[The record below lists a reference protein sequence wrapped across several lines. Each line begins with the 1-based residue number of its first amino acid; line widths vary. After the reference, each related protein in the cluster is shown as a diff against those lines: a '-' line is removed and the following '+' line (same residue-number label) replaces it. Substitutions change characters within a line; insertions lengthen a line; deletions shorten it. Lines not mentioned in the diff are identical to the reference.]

1 MKKAIKSVVLLATTL
16 ALGVGLLDP
25 VSTGAAL
32 PTTVNGQSLPSL
44 APVLEKV
51 LPAVVSIEV
60 EGTQV
65 ERQRLPEELRFF
77 FGPHFPVEQFN
88 RRPFRGQGSGVI
100 VNAAKGYVVTNHH
113 VVNGASKIGVLLKDG
128 RRLEAKL
135 IGKEEQS
142 DVALLQLGTTKG
154 LKAITFADSDQLQV
168 GDFTIA
174 VGNPFGIGQT
184 ATSGIISALG
194 RSGFNLDH
202 FENFIQTDAAI
213 NTGNSGGALVNLQGE
228 LIGINTAILAPNGG
242 NIGIGFAIPG
252 NMVKN
257 FVDQIVKFGQVRRVM
272 LGISGGNLQEDVAKA
287 LKLGI
292 QQGVFVS
299 EVVAGSAAEKAG
311 IKAGDVITGVEGKPL
326 QNFSELKAKIGLMS
340 PDQTVQLDLLR
351 EGKPQRVSVRLQFI
365 EPTHIKQENLHP
377 ALKGVEMRNGD
388 IKGVKGVEV
397 TRLHKQARAGQF
409 GLQEGDLILMVNR
422 DRVTTVSELSALL
435 SRKPEV
441 LALNV
446 QRGASSVYL
455 ILR

>member
-1 MKKAIKSVVLLATTL
+1 MKKSTKSVVLLATTL
-16 ALGVGLLDP
+16 ALGLGLVHP
-25 VSTGAAL
+25 VSTDAAL
-32 PTTVNGQSLPSL
+32 PTALDGQSLPSL
-44 APVLEKV
+44 APILGKV

-77 FGPHFPVEQFN
+77 FGPQFPMEQFN

-142 DVALLQLGTTKG
+142 DIALLQLGSTKG
-154 LKAITFADSDQLQV
+154 LQAIAFADSDQLQV

-213 NTGNSGGALVNLQGE
+213 NTGNSGGALVNLKGE

-257 FVDQIVKFGQVRRVM
+257 FIDQIVKFGQVRRVM

-287 LKLGI
+287 LHLGI
-292 QQGVFVS
+292 QQGAFVN

-311 IKAGDVITGVEGKPL
+311 IKAGDVITAVDGKPL
-326 QNFSELKAKIGLMS
+326 QTFSELRAKVGLMR

-351 EGKPQRVSVRLQFI
+351 DGKPQRVTVRLQLI
-365 EPTHIKQENLHP
+365 EPTQIKQENLHP
-377 ALKGVEMRNGD
+377 ALKGVEMRNSE

-397 TRLHKQARAGQF
+397 TRLQKEARASHF
-409 GLQEGDLILMVNR
+409 GLQEGDLIIMVNR
-422 DRVTTVSELSALL
+422 DRVTTVGELTTLL

-446 QRGASSVYL
+446 QRGASSMYL

>member
-1 MKKAIKSVVLLATTL
+1 MKKAIKNAVLLATTL
-16 ALGVGLLDP
+16 AWGVGLLGP

-44 APVLEKV
+44 APILEKV
-51 LPAVVSIEV
+51 LPTVVSIEV

-65 ERQRLPEELRFF
+65 EHQRLPEELRFF
-77 FGPHFPVEQFN
+77 FGPHFPMEQFN

-113 VVNGASKIGVLLKDG
+113 VVKSASKIAVLLKDG

-135 IGKEEQS
+135 VGKEEQS
-142 DVALLQLGTTKG
+142 DIALLQLSSPKG

-174 VGNPFGIGQT
+174 VGNPFGLGQT

-213 NTGNSGGALVNLQGE
+213 NTGNSGGALVNLKGE

-257 FVDQIVKFGQVRRVM
+257 FIDQIVKFGQVRRVM
-272 LGISGGNLQEDVAKA
+272 LGITGRDLQEDVAKA

-292 QQGVFVS
+292 QQGVLVI
-299 EVVAGSAAEKAG
+299 EVVIGSAAEKAG
-311 IKAGDVITGVEGKPL
+311 VKAGDVIVAVEGKPL
-326 QNFSELKAKIGLMS
+326 QNFSELRAKIGLMS

-351 EGKPQRVSVRLQFI
+351 EGKPQRVTVRLQLI
-365 EPTHIKQENLHP
+365 ESTKINQENLHP
-377 ALKGVEMRNGD
+377 ALKGVEMRSGD

-397 TRLHKQARAGQF
+397 TCIHKRARASHF
-409 GLQEGDLILMVNR
+409 GLQEGDLILTVNR
-422 DRVTTVSELSALL
+422 ERVTTVSELSALL
-435 SRKPEV
+435 SRNPEL

-446 QRGASSVYL
+446 QRGASSIYL